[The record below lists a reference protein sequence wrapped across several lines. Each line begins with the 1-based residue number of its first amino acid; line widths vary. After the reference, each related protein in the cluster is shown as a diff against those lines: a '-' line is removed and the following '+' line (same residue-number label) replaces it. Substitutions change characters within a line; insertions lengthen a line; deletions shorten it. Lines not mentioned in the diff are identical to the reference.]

1 MFYKLKRSDKVI
13 EKWTGALIG
22 KMHNNGIKQVEL
34 AEKLGITNSYTGMI
48 LRGERKP
55 PNIRQRMESAVEEL
69 IKEREKKDV

>member
-1 MFYKLKRSDKVI
+1 MV

-34 AEKLGITNSYTGMI
+34 AEKLGITNAYAGMI

-55 PNIRQRMESAVEEL
+55 PNIRQKMESALDEL
-69 IKEREKKDV
+69 IAEKKEVK

>member
-1 MFYKLKRSDKVI
+1 MV

-34 AEKLGITNSYTGMI
+34 AEKLGISNAYAGMI

-55 PNIRQRMESAVEEL
+55 PNIREKMEQALNEL
-69 IKEREKKDV
+69 IKEKQEVKQ

>member
-1 MFYKLKRSDKVI
+1 MP

-34 AEKLGITNSYTGMI
+34 AGKLGFTNAYAGMI

-55 PNIRQRMESAVEEL
+55 PNIRQKMELALEEL
-69 IKEREKKDV
+69 IFEKKEVK

>member
-1 MFYKLKRSDKVI
+1 MI

-34 AEKLGITNSYTGMI
+34 AKKLNLTNAYVGMI

-55 PNIRQRMESAVEEL
+55 PNIRQKIESALDEL
-69 IKEREKKDV
+69 IAEKTN

>member
-1 MFYKLKRSDKVI
+1 MV

-34 AEKLGITNSYTGMI
+34 ANKLGVTNAYVGMI

-55 PNIRQRMESAVEEL
+55 QNIREKFEQALNEL
-69 IKEREKKDV
+69 IKEKQEAKQ

>member
-1 MFYKLKRSDKVI
+1 MP

-34 AEKLGITNSYTGMI
+34 AEKLGLTNAYVGMI

-55 PNIRQRMESAVEEL
+55 PNIRQKMENALVEL
-69 IKEREKKDV
+69 ISTKNEVK

>member
-1 MFYKLKRSDKVI
+1 MV

-34 AEKLGITNSYTGMI
+34 AEKLGISNAYAGMI

-55 PNIRQRMESAVEEL
+55 PNSREKFEQALNEL
-69 IKEREKKDV
+69 IKEKQEVK

>member
-1 MFYKLKRSDKVI
+1 MV

-34 AEKLGITNSYTGMI
+34 AEKMGITNAYAGMI

-55 PNIRQRMESAVEEL
+55 PNIRQKMESALDEL
-69 IKEREKKDV
+69 ISAKNEVK